1 MFTLYPVGM
10 HPALIDWPAC
20 RLELN
25 CCRGQSVLPVRLLLR
40 DHGDRTFGQVLS
52 RLRCQ
57 KCRKPPAPV
66 YLCAG
71 HREFTMGAPADWAIE
86 LVPVSAALPSTHQ

>member
-1 MFTLYPVGM
+1 M
-10 HPALIDWPAC
+10 HPPPFRLGQRLSDWPDC

-25 CCRGQSVLPVRLLLR
+25 CCRGQSVLPVRMMLR
-40 DHGDRTFGQVLS
+40 DHGDRTFAAVLAK
-52 RLRCQ
+52 LRCQ
-57 KCRKPPAPV
+57 KCHNPPAPV

-86 LVPVSAALPSTHQ
+86 LVPAQHQLR